1 MAQSKATCNIAAYLP
16 RMAATVP
23 DQAAVVITRSR
34 DASGKAIYTTLNF
47 TELEALSNRY
57 ANGLAS
63 AGFQRGQ
70 RVLLMV
76 RPGLEF
82 TGLVFALFKLGVV
95 PVMIDPGMGVSR
107 MLECIRQVDLQ
118 GFIGIPIAHAIR
130 VLRPKSFKA
139 VTHIVTVG
147 KRWFWGGPTLE
158 SLSRGASDRFNPT
171 DTDAN
176 ETAAILFTSG
186 STGPAKGVVYEH
198 GMFGAQVKAI
208 QSAYNIEPGE
218 IDLPAFPLFA
228 LFSTAMGMTCVI
240 PDMNPSCPANVD
252 PQNIVEAILD
262 HKVTNTFGSPAIWNK
277 VATYCVQHGIQLP
290 SLKRIL
296 IAGAPVS
303 YTVIEK
309 LHKVLISSAD
319 VHTPYGATESLPIS
333 TISGREI
340 LDECRQESR
349 HGAGTC
355 VGKPLPH
362 TQVRFIKISDDPIK
376 EWSDDLCVPDGEVGE
391 IVVSGTVVT
400 RQYYGQDRATAYA
413 KIRDGDRIWHRVG
426 DLGYRDDQGRIWF
439 CGRKS
444 HRVTIAAGMMCS
456 VRCEGIFNEHGDVF
470 RSALVGIGPGGSQ
483 RPVIIIEPVSGKFP
497 RGSQTA
503 IFRNELL
510 ELGRANTLTH
520 TISDVLFHQRLP
532 VDIRH
537 NAKINREQLATWAA
551 ERLR

>member
-1 MAQSKATCNIAAYLP
+1 M
-16 RMAATVP
+16 
-23 DQAAVVITRSR
+23 
-34 DASGKAIYTTLNF
+34 
-47 TELEALSNRY
+47 
-57 ANGLAS
+57 
-63 AGFQRGQ
+63 
-70 RVLLMV
+70 
-76 RPGLEF
+76 
-82 TGLVFALFKLGVV
+82 
-95 PVMIDPGMGVSR
+95 
-107 MLECIRQVDLQ
+107 
-118 GFIGIPIAHAIR
+118 
-130 VLRPKSFKA
+130 
-139 VTHIVTVG
+139 
-147 KRWFWGGPTLE
+147 
-158 SLSRGASDRFNPT
+158 
-171 DTDAN
+171 
-176 ETAAILFTSG
+176 
-186 STGPAKGVVYEH
+186 
-198 GMFGAQVKAI
+198 
-208 QSAYNIEPGE
+208 
-218 IDLPAFPLFA
+218 
-228 LFSTAMGMTCVI
+228 
-240 PDMNPSCPANVD
+240 
-252 PQNIVEAILD
+252 
-262 HKVTNTFGSPAIWNK
+262 
-277 VATYCVQHGIQLP
+277 P

-470 RSALVGIGPGGSQ
+470 RSALVGIGPRGSQ